1 MKGIFNFLLSLI
13 CIFIFAQCT
22 NDKKYYDRPEWLED
36 PIYQVLQQQD
46 RFSSY
51 LQCVD
56 RTQYAGVMKGAGLY
70 TVFAPNDDAFKT
82 YLSQNGYAS
91 VADIPDSEVD
101 KIVAY
106 SICYN
111 NYILDSLGVNGNFKF
126 KSQLY
131 ALPYR
136 DPEYNNEWVVD
147 QTQVQVDP
155 SKSQFGW
162 SASFNNY
169 KFVPVFT
176 SAFFNSIVPPLTAA
190 DYNVFFPNVTYSGK
204 NIQGGEV
211 LQADIRAEN
220 GIIQEVSTV
229 NMPLENLADILTHPE
244 NSVFKSLVDSKDV
257 YGDYLFRYYLEV
269 TSPADLKSL
278 QKIMPNDNI
287 SRIYV
292 KYYYNLNYPLAFS
305 LNLENILDYY
315 TTGTSSYTPEQNG
328 YTLIIPTNEALT
340 EYLNRRILKYY
351 SDVRLLPAP
360 VIQTLINAH
369 MSASLVWPANY
380 TQSLNG
386 NSDYLNGAGSTGNQF
401 AQSGI
406 TGAALASN
414 GFAYHSNA
422 VVRSR
427 IFESVYSEIFLNPA
441 HHWVDEAFIINYST
455 SLRED
460 LQKCILN
467 GYMSE
472 RYTLISFD
480 DQLLKDDGFS
490 FDETTPV
497 FSHSVSGV
505 NAGVRLTRLLREHI
519 FAGLN
524 NSEINSE
531 ITDFATPGISQYD
544 NWNFSVTSYG
554 DPVRYKDNQMQ
565 AAGNIEDN
573 TYVNLTKLDDT
584 YLNGTVWSAD
594 GLLQYSPRITGGSDQ
609 ADFQDLTLWQYLDRA
624 RTQNPNVK
632 MFVDYL
638 QQCIKTYPTDNTS
651 TALDNISPD
660 QFYTVL
666 MPNSAAMQ
674 TAINT
679 GVLPQLA
686 DVTPTNPDAFAKAV
700 FFINSHII
708 QGRVFMD
715 DNIPNYLYPA
725 NSMDLNSA
733 LVPVL
738 AKANSETLGLT
749 NQSLLI
755 DVSKTSA
762 GLLNFIPQDVTLGGT
777 VLVKGGTSGTV
788 RIQRGKPS
796 GTAIP
801 YNYRSNRIAC
811 KAVLHE
817 VNNYITF
824 DVAQ

>member
-1 MKGIFNFLLSLI
+1 MKGIFNFLLSLT

-36 PIYQVLQQQD
+36 PIYQVLQQQG
-46 RFSSY
+46 RFDSY
-51 LQCVD
+51 LKCVD

-91 VADIPDSEVD
+91 TADIPDTEVD

-111 NYILDSLGVNGNFKF
+111 NYILDSLGVNGAFKF

-136 DPEYNNEWVVD
+136 DPEFNNEWVVNN
-147 QTQVQVDP
+147 TLVGSWSP
-155 SKSQFGW
+155 SY
-162 SASFNNY
+162 NNY

-176 SAFFNSIVPPLTAA
+176 SAFFNSSVPALTAA
-190 DYNVFFPNVTYSGK
+190 DYNVFFPDVTYSGK
-204 NIQGGEV
+204 NIQGGEIV
-211 LQADIRAEN
+211 QADIRAEN
-220 GIIQEVSTV
+220 GIIHEVSTV
-229 NMPLENLADILTHPE
+229 NLPLDNIAEILCKPE
-244 NSVFKSLVDSKDV
+244 NSGIKALMDSKDAF
-257 YGDYLFRYYLEV
+257 GDYLFRYYSEV
-269 TSPADLKSL
+269 TSPTSFKSL
-278 QKIMPNDNI
+278 QKIMPNENI
-287 SRIYV
+287 QRIY
-292 KYYYNLNYPLAFS
+292 YR
-305 LNLENILDYY
+305 
-315 TTGTSSYTPEQNG
+315 G
-328 YTLIIPTNEALT
+328 YTLDLENVPDYESGLPMPEKTGYTFIIPTNEAFA

-351 SDVRLLPAP
+351 GNMQLLPAT
-360 VIQTLINAH
+360 ILSKLANAQIIT
-369 MSASLVWPANY
+369 SLVWPSNY
-380 TQSLNG
+380 TMALNG
-386 NSDYLNGAGSTGNQF
+386 NDDYLNGEGSTGTQF
-401 AQSGI
+401 AQSSI
-406 TGAALASN
+406 IGAILASN
-414 GFAYHSNA
+414 GFVYRSND
-422 VVRSR
+422 VVHSR

-441 HHWVDEAFIINYST
+441 HKWVDNGFSINFSA

-460 LQKCILN
+460 LQKCKLN

-472 RYTLISFD
+472 RYTLIVFD

-490 FDETTPV
+490 FDETTGV
-497 FSHSVSGV
+497 FSHLVSGV
-505 NAGVRLTRLLREHI
+505 NPNNRLMRLLREHI

-554 DPVRYKDNQMQ
+554 DPVRYQNNQMQ

-573 TYVNLTKLDDT
+573 TYVNLTKLNDT

-594 GLLQYSPRITGGSDQ
+594 GLLQYSPRVTGGSDQ
-609 ADFQDLTLWQYLDRA
+609 QDFQDLTLWQYLDRA

-632 MFVDYL
+632 TFVDYL
-638 QQCIKTYPTDNTS
+638 QRCIKTYPDDNTS
-651 TALDNISPD
+651 YALDNISAE

-666 MPNSAAMQ
+666 MPNTAAMQ
-674 TAINT
+674 AAINA

-686 DVTPTNPDAFAKAV
+686 DVTPDNPDAFAKAV

-708 QGRVFMD
+708 QGRVFVD

-725 NSMDLNSA
+725 NAMSLNSA
-733 LVPVL
+733 LIPVM
-738 AKANSETLGLT
+738 AKANSEELGLT
-749 NQSLLI
+749 NQSLLLE
-755 DVSKTSA
+755 VSKTSA
-762 GLLNFIPQDVTLGGT
+762 GLLNFIPQNVTVGGN

-788 RIQRGKPS
+788 RVQRGKPP

-801 YNYRSNRIAC
+801 NNYRSNRIAC

-824 DVAQ
+824 DVVQ